1 MLLQDSQFM
10 RPFKYLSYG
19 ARFI

>member
-1 MLLQDSQFM
+1 MLLQVSQFM
-10 RPFKYLSYG
+10 RPFNYLSYG

>member
-1 MLLQDSQFM
+1 MLLQTGQFM
-10 RPFKYLSYG
+10 RPSKYLSYG